1 MLDILFSGVGKWPVA
16 RGIFGSCLCT
26 YVLVISPR
34 PLAVIIVIPSIL
46 GGQDAHFPENQAGL
60 IDRRV
65 HDERFLV
72 VKGFVNVYIAKLKSL

>member
-1 MLDILFSGVGKWPVA
+1 MMDILFWGVGKWPVA
-16 RGIFGSCLCT
+16 RGIFASCLCT

-46 GGQDAHFPENQAGL
+46 GGQDAHIPENQAGL

-72 VKGFVNVYIAKLKSL
+72 VGGL